1 MPVVS
6 DNRPVESDNMPVESD
21 NMPVESDNMP
31 VDSDN
36 MPVQFIVVAKQ
47 VSIFFMSLITR
58 IFWLEALLAWPLSV
72 TLHFNWHDR
81 PKCPC
86 CVFVFITIFNS
97 QKYNNYCMK

>member
-36 MPVQFIVVAKQ
+36 MPVHCSSQTSFYF
-47 VSIFFMSLITR
+47 FFMPLITR
-58 IFWLEALLAWPLSV
+58 IFWLVALLACPLFIWTDTS
-72 TLHFNWHDR
+72 LYLLNSNSKKDK
-81 PKCPC
+81 KC
-86 CVFVFITIFNS
+86 FI
-97 QKYNNYCMK
+97 K